1 MPHKPPSSR
10 QPGGQR
16 SAGHSRSLSTA
27 PAVFGL
33 RDSPPLPRC
42 STEDPA
48 VVVIH
53 TAEDVHPIGSFD
65 PHRGVSIAARRRRP
79 AEGDF

>member
-1 MPHKPPSSR
+1 MPHQPPSSR

-27 PAVFGL
+27 SAVFGL
-33 RDSPPLPRC
+33 RDSPPLPRH
-42 STEDPA
+42 SAEDPA
-48 VVVIH
+48 VVIH
-53 TAEDVHPIGSFD
+53 TAEDVHPIGSFA
-65 PHRGVSIAARRRRP
+65 PHRRVCIAARRRRP